1 MQEALCALCASLC
14 FFKKM
19 DLKQW
24 IEWSYEGG
32 SARSVRKSCQ
42 NWVLKRHPLPGEMVD
57 GGSGCGGGLLGEI
70 DASN

>member
-1 MQEALCALCASLC
+1 
-14 FFKKM
+14 M